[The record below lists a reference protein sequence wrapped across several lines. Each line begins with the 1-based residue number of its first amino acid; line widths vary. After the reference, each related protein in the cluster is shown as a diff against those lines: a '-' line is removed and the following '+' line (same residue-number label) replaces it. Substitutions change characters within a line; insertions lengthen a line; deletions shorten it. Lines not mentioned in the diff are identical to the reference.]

1 MRYIKTRILFIFLF
15 IILFTTKIVAQD
27 FVLDQITV
35 SANRVFTPVNETGA
49 IVNVIDE
56 EIIQNKKATFL
67 TQILST
73 TPGISVSQNGPVGS
87 TTEIKIRGYGSKYI
101 KVYYDGIDIA
111 DVTGVEV
118 KPYIVGIPSNNLKKI
133 EILQGSQSALYGS
146 EAVGGVLFLETKDL
160 KEKNDSSINIQYGSY
175 NTKSLSISTGYQIE
189 GTKLGLRFSNTESD
203 GYSALETSKEGAEN
217 DGYFNRE
224 ISIKTLTDFNNGA
237 SFSLNLLNTFNK
249 GDYDGF
255 MGDAEN
261 YYYEQLNQGLG
272 AKLSIKGKNSDQ
284 KFGLNFYKTDR
295 TQFSP
300 FASTEY
306 YGNRGSID
314 YQILRNFNFGRGIFG
329 LAAET
334 NTVEINKTDKVVN
347 NYASFISLLTKPIN
361 NATLD
366 TTIRLD
372 DHSVFGQK
380 ITGRITGTYQPNK
393 DLVIK
398 VGSGTGFRAPSLDE
412 MYGQY
417 NVNDPSNFRADS
429 NGDFTVLYGN
439 PLLKPENSTSMDAGF
454 SYRIN
459 KFNAVISGSIFNIK
473 IDNAISWDPEDPT
486 DWYDGK
492 YNQLGS
498 KSERKGYDLRLNTSI
513 NSNSKFGISYANTTD
528 ENGNSVSNIPKQ
540 VINVSLFSKVT
551 DKLSINGE
559 LQSVSELTGVKSDG
573 SGVVP
578 LKDYNLLN
586 AKLSYLLNGNSK
598 IYLNGENLLDET
610 YETSSG
616 YGTAKRS
623 FYLGYERQ
631 F

>member
-1 MRYIKTRILFIFLF
+1 MSFSNKLFIFLF
-15 IILFTTKIVAQD
+15 IILSTTKIVAQD

-49 IVNVIDE
+49 IVDVIDE

-160 KEKNDSSINIQYGSY
+160 KEKNDSSINVQYGSY

-459 KFNAVISGSIFNIK
+459 KFNAVLSGSIFNIK

-513 NSNSKFGISYANTTD
+513 NNNSKFGISYANTTD

>member
-1 MRYIKTRILFIFLF
+1 MSFSNKLFIFLF
-15 IILFTTKIVAQD
+15 IILSTTKIVAQD

-160 KEKNDSSINIQYGSY
+160 TEKNDSSINIQYGSY

-203 GYSALETSKEGAEN
+203 GYSALETGKEGAEN

-237 SFSLNLLNTFNK
+237 SLSLNLLNTFNK
-249 GDYDGF
+249 GDYDSF

-459 KFNAVISGSIFNIK
+459 KFNAVLSGSIFNIK

-498 KSERKGYDLRLNTSI
+498 KSERKGFDLRLNTSI

>member
-1 MRYIKTRILFIFLF
+1 MSFSNKLFIFLF
-15 IILFTTKIVAQD
+15 IILSTTKIVAQD

-49 IVNVIDE
+49 IVDVIDE

-160 KEKNDSSINIQYGSY
+160 KEKNDSSINVQYGSY

-237 SFSLNLLNTFNK
+237 SFTLNLLNTFNK

-284 KFGLNFYKTDR
+284 KFGLNFYKTNR

-314 YQILRNFNFGRGIFG
+314 YQILQNFNFGRGIFG

-459 KFNAVISGSIFNIK
+459 KFNAVLSGSIFNIK

>member
-1 MRYIKTRILFIFLF
+1 MSFSNKLFIFLF
-15 IILFTTKIVAQD
+15 IILSTTKIVAQD

-49 IVNVIDE
+49 IVDVIDE

-314 YQILRNFNFGRGIFG
+314 YQILQNFNFGRGIFG

-459 KFNAVISGSIFNIK
+459 KFNAVLSGSIFNIK

-540 VINVSLFSKVT
+540 VINLSLFSKVT

>member
-1 MRYIKTRILFIFLF
+1 MSFSNKLFIFLF

-513 NSNSKFGISYANTTD
+513 NDNSKFEISYANTTD

-586 AKLSYLLNGNSK
+586 TKLSYLLNGNSK

>member
-1 MRYIKTRILFIFLF
+1 MSFSNKLFIFLF
-15 IILFTTKIVAQD
+15 IILSTTKIVAQD

-49 IVNVIDE
+49 IVDVIDE

-160 KEKNDSSINIQYGSY
+160 TEKNDSSINIQYGSY

-224 ISIKTLTDFNNGA
+224 ISIKTLTDLNNGA
-237 SFSLNLLNTFNK
+237 TFSLNLLNTFNK
-249 GDYDGF
+249 GDYDSF

-459 KFNAVISGSIFNIK
+459 KFNAVLSGSIFNIK

-586 AKLSYLLNGNSK
+586 TKLSYLLNGNSK

>member
-1 MRYIKTRILFIFLF
+1 MSFSNKLFIFLF
-15 IILFTTKIVAQD
+15 IIFFTTKIVAQD

-49 IVNVIDE
+49 IVDVIDE

-314 YQILRNFNFGRGIFG
+314 YQILQNFNFGRGIFG

-429 NGDFTVLYGN
+429 NGNFTVLYGN

-459 KFNAVISGSIFNIK
+459 KFNAVLSGSIFNIK

>member
-1 MRYIKTRILFIFLF
+1 MSFSNKLFIFLF
-15 IILFTTKIVAQD
+15 IILSTTKIVAQD

-160 KEKNDSSINIQYGSY
+160 TEKNESSINIQYGSY
-175 NTKSLSISTGYQIE
+175 NTKSLSISTGYKIQ

-224 ISIKTLTDFNNGA
+224 ISIKTLTEFNNGA

-459 KFNAVISGSIFNIK
+459 KFSAVLSGSIFNIK
-473 IDNAISWDPEDPT
+473 IDKAISWDPEDPT

-586 AKLSYLLNGNSK
+586 TKLSYLLNGNSK

>member
-1 MRYIKTRILFIFLF
+1 MSFSNKLFIFLF
-15 IILFTTKIVAQD
+15 IILSTTKIVAQD

-49 IVNVIDE
+49 IVDVIDE

-237 SFSLNLLNTFNK
+237 SFSLNLINTFNK

-459 KFNAVISGSIFNIK
+459 KFNAVLSGSIFNIK

>member
-1 MRYIKTRILFIFLF
+1 MSFSNKLFIFLF

-49 IVNVIDE
+49 IVDVIDE

-73 TPGISVSQNGPVGS
+73 TPGIYVSQNGPVGS

-160 KEKNDSSINIQYGSY
+160 TEKNDSSINIQYGSY

-306 YGNRGSID
+306 YGNRGSLD

-459 KFNAVISGSIFNIK
+459 KFNAVLSGSIFNIK

-498 KSERKGYDLRLNTSI
+498 KSERKGFDLRLNTSI
-513 NSNSKFGISYANTTD
+513 NSNSKFGISIANTTD
-528 ENGNSVSNIPKQ
+528 EKGNSVSNIPKQ

>member
-1 MRYIKTRILFIFLF
+1 MSFSNKLFIFLF
-15 IILFTTKIVAQD
+15 IILSTTKIVAQD

-49 IVNVIDE
+49 IVDVIDE

-329 LAAET
+329 LATET
-334 NTVEINKTDKVVN
+334 NTVDINKTDKVVN

-459 KFNAVISGSIFNIK
+459 KFNAVLSGSIFNIK

>member
-1 MRYIKTRILFIFLF
+1 MSFSNKLFIFLF
-15 IILFTTKIVAQD
+15 IILSTTKIVAQD

-49 IVNVIDE
+49 IVDVIDE

-160 KEKNDSSINIQYGSY
+160 KEKSDSSINIQYGSY

-224 ISIKTLTDFNNGA
+224 ISIKTLTDLNNGA

-314 YQILRNFNFGRGIFG
+314 YQILQNFNFGRGIFG

-459 KFNAVISGSIFNIK
+459 KFNAVLSGSIFNIK

-528 ENGNSVSNIPKQ
+528 EKGNSVSNIPKQ

>member
-1 MRYIKTRILFIFLF
+1 M
-15 IILFTTKIVAQD
+15 
-27 FVLDQITV
+27 DQITV

-49 IVNVIDE
+49 IVDVIDE

-314 YQILRNFNFGRGIFG
+314 YQILQNFNFGRGIFG

>member
-1 MRYIKTRILFIFLF
+1 
-15 IILFTTKIVAQD
+15 
-27 FVLDQITV
+27 
-35 SANRVFTPVNETGA
+35 
-49 IVNVIDE
+49 
-56 EIIQNKKATFL
+56 
-67 TQILST
+67 
-73 TPGISVSQNGPVGS
+73 
-87 TTEIKIRGYGSKYI
+87 
-101 KVYYDGIDIA
+101 
-111 DVTGVEV
+111 
-118 KPYIVGIPSNNLKKI
+118 
-133 EILQGSQSALYGS
+133 
-146 EAVGGVLFLETKDL
+146 
-160 KEKNDSSINIQYGSY
+160 
-175 NTKSLSISTGYQIE
+175 
-189 GTKLGLRFSNTESD
+189 
-203 GYSALETSKEGAEN
+203 
-217 DGYFNRE
+217 
-224 ISIKTLTDFNNGA
+224 
-237 SFSLNLLNTFNK
+237 
-249 GDYDGF
+249 

-459 KFNAVISGSIFNIK
+459 KFNAVLSGSIFNIK
-473 IDNAISWDPEDPT
+473 IDKAISWDPEDPS

-513 NSNSKFGISYANTTD
+513 NNNSKFGISYANTTD

>member
-1 MRYIKTRILFIFLF
+1 MSFSNKLFIFLF
-15 IILFTTKIVAQD
+15 IILSTTKIVAQD

-49 IVNVIDE
+49 IVDVIDE

-429 NGDFTVLYGN
+429 NGNFTVLYGN

-459 KFNAVISGSIFNIK
+459 KFNAVLSGSIFNIK
-473 IDNAISWDPEDPT
+473 IDNAISWDPEDPS

-513 NSNSKFGISYANTTD
+513 NNNSKFGISYANTTD

>member
-1 MRYIKTRILFIFLF
+1 MSFSNKLFIFLF
-15 IILFTTKIVAQD
+15 IILSTTKIVAQD

-49 IVNVIDE
+49 IVDVIDE

-314 YQILRNFNFGRGIFG
+314 YQILQNFNFGRGIFG

-459 KFNAVISGSIFNIK
+459 KFNAVLSGSIFNIK

-498 KSERKGYDLRLNTSI
+498 KSERKGFDLRLNTSI

-528 ENGNSVSNIPKQ
+528 EKGNSVSNIPKQ

>member
-1 MRYIKTRILFIFLF
+1 MSFSNKFFIYFFITLFA
-15 IILFTTKIVAQD
+15 TKIVAQD

-49 IVNVIDE
+49 IVDVIDE

-459 KFNAVISGSIFNIK
+459 KFNAVLSGSIFNIK

>member
-1 MRYIKTRILFIFLF
+1 MSFSNKLFIFLF
-15 IILFTTKIVAQD
+15 IILSTTKIVAQD

-49 IVNVIDE
+49 IVDVIDE

-429 NGDFTVLYGN
+429 NGNFTVLYGN

-459 KFNAVISGSIFNIK
+459 KFNAVLSGSIFNIK

-513 NSNSKFGISYANTTD
+513 NDNSKFEISYANTTD

>member
-1 MRYIKTRILFIFLF
+1 MSFSNKLFIFLF
-15 IILFTTKIVAQD
+15 IILSTTKIVAQD

-49 IVNVIDE
+49 IVDVIDE

-160 KEKNDSSINIQYGSY
+160 TEKNDSSINIQYGSY

-189 GTKLGLRFSNTESD
+189 GTRLGLRFSNTESD
-203 GYSALETSKEGAEN
+203 GYSALETGKEGAEN

-224 ISIKTLTDFNNGA
+224 ISIKTLTDLNNGA

-329 LAAET
+329 LATET

-429 NGDFTVLYGN
+429 NGNFTVLYGN

-459 KFNAVISGSIFNIK
+459 KFNAVLSGSIFNIK

-498 KSERKGYDLRLNTSI
+498 KSERKGFDLRLNTSI

>member
-1 MRYIKTRILFIFLF
+1 MSFSNKFFIYFFITLFA
-15 IILFTTKIVAQD
+15 TKIVAQD

-49 IVNVIDE
+49 IVDVIDE

-160 KEKNDSSINIQYGSY
+160 KEKNDSSINVQYGSY

-237 SFSLNLLNTFNK
+237 SFTLNLLNTFNK

-284 KFGLNFYKTDR
+284 KFGLNFYKTNR

-314 YQILRNFNFGRGIFG
+314 YQILQNFNFGIGIFG

-334 NTVEINKTDKVVN
+334 NTVDINKTDKVVN

-361 NATLD
+361 NASLD

-459 KFNAVISGSIFNIK
+459 KFNAVLSGSIFNIK

>member
-1 MRYIKTRILFIFLF
+1 MSFSNKLFIFLF
-15 IILFTTKIVAQD
+15 IILSTTKIVAQD

-49 IVNVIDE
+49 IVDVIDE

-160 KEKNDSSINIQYGSY
+160 TEKNDSSINIQYGSY

-429 NGDFTVLYGN
+429 NGNFTVLYGN

-459 KFNAVISGSIFNIK
+459 KFNAVLSGSIFNIK
-473 IDNAISWDPEDPT
+473 IDKAISWDPEDPS

-586 AKLSYLLNGNSK
+586 TKLSYLLNGNSK

>member
-1 MRYIKTRILFIFLF
+1 MSFSNKFFIYFFITLFA
-15 IILFTTKIVAQD
+15 TKIVAQD

-49 IVNVIDE
+49 IVDVIDE

-160 KEKNDSSINIQYGSY
+160 TEKNDSSINIQYGSY
-175 NTKSLSISTGYQIE
+175 NTKSLSISTGYQIQ

-224 ISIKTLTDFNNGA
+224 ISIKTLTDLNNGA
-237 SFSLNLLNTFNK
+237 SFTLNLLNTFNK

-284 KFGLNFYKTDR
+284 KFGLNFYKTNR

-314 YQILRNFNFGRGIFG
+314 YQILQNFNFGRGIFG

-334 NTVEINKTDKVVN
+334 NTVDINKTDKVVN

-361 NATLD
+361 NASLD

-459 KFNAVISGSIFNIK
+459 KFNAVLSGSIFNIK

>member
-1 MRYIKTRILFIFLF
+1 MSFSNKLFIFLF
-15 IILFTTKIVAQD
+15 IILSTTKIVAQD

-49 IVNVIDE
+49 IVDVIDE

-160 KEKNDSSINIQYGSY
+160 KEKNDSSINVQYGSY

-459 KFNAVISGSIFNIK
+459 KFNAVLSGSIFNIK

>member
-1 MRYIKTRILFIFLF
+1 MSITKKLLGLLFIVFF
-15 IILFTTKIVAQD
+15 ANKIVAQD

-49 IVNVIDE
+49 IVDVIDE

-459 KFNAVISGSIFNIK
+459 KFNAVLSGSIFNIK

>member
-1 MRYIKTRILFIFLF
+1 MSFSNKLFIFLF
-15 IILFTTKIVAQD
+15 IILSTTKIVAQD

-49 IVNVIDE
+49 IVDVIDE

-224 ISIKTLTDFNNGA
+224 ISIKTLTDLNNGA

-314 YQILRNFNFGRGIFG
+314 YQILQNFNFGRGIFG

-459 KFNAVISGSIFNIK
+459 KFNAVLSGSIFNIK

-513 NSNSKFGISYANTTD
+513 NSNSKFGISYSNTTD

-598 IYLNGENLLDET
+598 IYLNGEN
-610 YETSSG
+610 
-616 YGTAKRS
+616 
-623 FYLGYERQ
+623 
-631 F
+631 

>member
-1 MRYIKTRILFIFLF
+1 MSFSNKLFIFLF
-15 IILFTTKIVAQD
+15 IILSTTKIVAQD

-49 IVNVIDE
+49 IVDVIDE

-459 KFNAVISGSIFNIK
+459 KFNAVLSGSIFNIK
-473 IDNAISWDPEDPT
+473 IDKAISWDPEDPT

-513 NSNSKFGISYANTTD
+513 NNNSKFGISYANTTD

>member
-1 MRYIKTRILFIFLF
+1 
-15 IILFTTKIVAQD
+15 
-27 FVLDQITV
+27 
-35 SANRVFTPVNETGA
+35 
-49 IVNVIDE
+49 
-56 EIIQNKKATFL
+56 
-67 TQILST
+67 
-73 TPGISVSQNGPVGS
+73 
-87 TTEIKIRGYGSKYI
+87 
-101 KVYYDGIDIA
+101 
-111 DVTGVEV
+111 
-118 KPYIVGIPSNNLKKI
+118 
-133 EILQGSQSALYGS
+133 
-146 EAVGGVLFLETKDL
+146 
-160 KEKNDSSINIQYGSY
+160 
-175 NTKSLSISTGYQIE
+175 
-189 GTKLGLRFSNTESD
+189 
-203 GYSALETSKEGAEN
+203 
-217 DGYFNRE
+217 
-224 ISIKTLTDFNNGA
+224 
-237 SFSLNLLNTFNK
+237 
-249 GDYDGF
+249 

-459 KFNAVISGSIFNIK
+459 KFNAVLSGSIFNIK

>member
-1 MRYIKTRILFIFLF
+1 MSFSNKLFIFLF
-15 IILFTTKIVAQD
+15 IILSTTKIVAQD

-49 IVNVIDE
+49 IVDVIDE

-73 TPGISVSQNGPVGS
+73 TPGISVSQNGPVVS

-459 KFNAVISGSIFNIK
+459 KFNAVLSGSIFNIK

>member
-1 MRYIKTRILFIFLF
+1 MSFSNKLFIFLF

-498 KSERKGYDLRLNTSI
+498 KSERKGFDLRLNTSI

>member
-1 MRYIKTRILFIFLF
+1 MSFSNKLFIFLF
-15 IILFTTKIVAQD
+15 IILSTTKIVAQD

-49 IVNVIDE
+49 IVDVIDE

-429 NGDFTVLYGN
+429 NGNFTVLYGN

-459 KFNAVISGSIFNIK
+459 KFNAVLSGSIFNIK

-528 ENGNSVSNIPKQ
+528 EKGNSVSNIPKQ

>member
-1 MRYIKTRILFIFLF
+1 MSFSNKLFIFLF
-15 IILFTTKIVAQD
+15 IILSTTKIVAQD

-49 IVNVIDE
+49 IVDVIDE

-160 KEKNDSSINIQYGSY
+160 KEKSDSSINIQYGSY

-361 NATLD
+361 NASLD

-459 KFNAVISGSIFNIK
+459 KFNAVLSGSIFNIK

-540 VINVSLFSKVT
+540 VINLSLFSKVT

>member
-1 MRYIKTRILFIFLF
+1 MSFSNKLFIFLF
-15 IILFTTKIVAQD
+15 IILSTTKIVAQD

-49 IVNVIDE
+49 IVDVIDE

-459 KFNAVISGSIFNIK
+459 KFNAVLSGSIFNIK

-513 NSNSKFGISYANTTD
+513 NSNSKFGISYSNTTD

>member
-1 MRYIKTRILFIFLF
+1 MSFSNKLFIFLF
-15 IILFTTKIVAQD
+15 IILSTTKIVAQD

-49 IVNVIDE
+49 IVDVIDE

-314 YQILRNFNFGRGIFG
+314 YQILQNFNFGRGIFG

-334 NTVEINKTDKVVN
+334 NTVDINKTDKVVN

-459 KFNAVISGSIFNIK
+459 KFNAVLSGSIFNIK
-473 IDNAISWDPEDPT
+473 IDNAISWDPEDPS

-498 KSERKGYDLRLNTSI
+498 KSERKGFDLRLNTSI

-586 AKLSYLLNGNSK
+586 TKLSYLLNGNSK

>member
-1 MRYIKTRILFIFLF
+1 MSFSNKLFIFLF
-15 IILFTTKIVAQD
+15 IILSTTKIVAQD

-49 IVNVIDE
+49 IVDVIDE

-160 KEKNDSSINIQYGSY
+160 KEKNDSSINVQYGSY

-429 NGDFTVLYGN
+429 NGNFTVLYGN

-459 KFNAVISGSIFNIK
+459 KFNAVLSGSIFNIK

-492 YNQLGS
+492 YNQLGN

-540 VINVSLFSKVT
+540 VINLSLFSKVT

>member
-1 MRYIKTRILFIFLF
+1 MSFSNKLFIFLF
-15 IILFTTKIVAQD
+15 IILSTTKIVAQD

-49 IVNVIDE
+49 IVDVIDE

-361 NATLD
+361 NASLD

-459 KFNAVISGSIFNIK
+459 KFNAVLSGSIFNIK

-513 NSNSKFGISYANTTD
+513 NNNSKFGISYANTTD

>member
-1 MRYIKTRILFIFLF
+1 MSFSNKLFIFLF
-15 IILFTTKIVAQD
+15 IILSTTKIVAQD

-49 IVNVIDE
+49 IVDVIDE

-314 YQILRNFNFGRGIFG
+314 YQILQNFNFGRGIFG

-459 KFNAVISGSIFNIK
+459 KFNAVLSGSIFNIK

-528 ENGNSVSNIPKQ
+528 EKGNSVSNIPKQ

>member
-1 MRYIKTRILFIFLF
+1 MSFSNKLFIFLF
-15 IILFTTKIVAQD
+15 IILSTTKIVAQD

-49 IVNVIDE
+49 IVDVIDE

-73 TPGISVSQNGPVGS
+73 TPVISVSQNGPVGS

-146 EAVGGVLFLETKDL
+146 EAVGGVLFLETKDS
-160 KEKNDSSINIQYGSY
+160 KEKSDSSINIQYGSY

-255 MGDAEN
+255 MGDSEN

-459 KFNAVISGSIFNIK
+459 KFNAVLSGSIFNIK

-528 ENGNSVSNIPKQ
+528 EKGNSVSNIPKQ

>member
-1 MRYIKTRILFIFLF
+1 MSFSNKFFIYFFITLFA
-15 IILFTTKIVAQD
+15 TKIVAQD

-49 IVNVIDE
+49 IVDVIDE

-160 KEKNDSSINIQYGSY
+160 KEKNDSSINVQYGSY

-284 KFGLNFYKTDR
+284 KFGLNFYKTNR

-314 YQILRNFNFGRGIFG
+314 YQILQNFNFGRGIFG

-459 KFNAVISGSIFNIK
+459 KFNAVLSGSIFNIK

>member
-1 MRYIKTRILFIFLF
+1 MSFSNKLFIFLF
-15 IILFTTKIVAQD
+15 IILSTTKIVAQD

-459 KFNAVISGSIFNIK
+459 KFNAVLSGSIFNIK

-528 ENGNSVSNIPKQ
+528 EKGNSVSNIPKQ